1 MTKNYTLTKEWQ
13 KIELT
18 ATGGSSFLIRK
29 TGANDCVIYI
39 AENDSDF
46 ENAII
51 LTEPIALNLTENR
64 FIYAKASIDGAM
76 INITNFFY
84 DAISG
89 DVTTPAITTATLT
102 LSNENLT
109 LPAYKAEDITI
120 TAEVANNWDFKV
132 DDESVASAKRL
143 SDTKLRITALKAG
156 ATSISVI
163 AKVDGKLNN
172 VKKISLTATK
182 RKFVVVAVAGQSN
195 SVGYDESNHNT
206 QNDNTT
212 PDRIVQ
218 LGYYNDDNLRV
229 MPLSQVAQNLQNMSD
244 IQDSISPAGR
254 YGKQRKGTKGIHL
267 PLAKELLKYIPADYS
282 VLVVPVA
289 FGSTG
294 FASGNIISYD
304 ETTLKPSMN
313 PQRGRW
319 SLNNGYYQTLR
330 DRVKYALD
338 LDKDNKFLGVIW
350 CQGEQD
356 DNRNLE
362 TLKKGFQALVEQLT
376 IDWQNYKDRTLNYKV
391 DKSIWYVYESSFY
404 WRANCNLIW
413 KWYREYLGFS
423 NYAVVA
429 PRNDY
434 TNAVNGA
441 PNGAQNGSTSSY
453 PTSHYGNEAFT
464 TIVAPNVVDLLVKN
478 KAIFGLGNQ
487 TTNFIGN
494 RRFVDK
500 YWNPYKNSIE
510 VSETN
515 GEVNFWRVNGSQN
528 TSMTG
533 ITLKQDIKEV
543 TFTNIAKGVII
554 LLEHTD
560 DGKYSG
566 LLFNSNTAGSNN
578 TNNYTTV
585 RGITEGKRLDD
596 GAWDN
601 FNYNNGI
608 VVETKDFLNGNTKI
622 KQISRGVYQFYFNN
636 VEWFKVD
643 LLTNPTSLKNNGV
656 NESEIKYAIGAMY
669 GWTNPQSNGHIF
681 TMTIA

>member
-18 ATGGSSFLIRK
+18 GTGGGSFLVRK
-29 TGANDCVIYI
+29 TGANDCIVYI
-39 AENDSDF
+39 TENDSDF
-46 ENAII
+46 KNAII
-51 LTEPIALNLTENR
+51 LTEPIALNLAENR
-64 FIYAKASIDGAM
+64 FIYVKASIDGAM

-89 DVTTPAITTATLT
+89 DVTTPPITTAVLT

-109 LPAYKAEDITI
+109 LPAFKAEDITI
-120 TAEVANNWDFKV
+120 TAEIASNWDFKV
-132 DDESVASAKRL
+132 DDDSVASAKKL
-143 SDTKLRITALKAG
+143 NDTTLRITALKAG

-163 AKVDGKLNN
+163 AKVDNKLDN
-172 VKKISLTATK
+172 VKKISLTTTK
-182 RKFVVVAVAGQSN
+182 RKFIVVAVAGQSN
-195 SVGYDESNHNT
+195 SVGYDESNWNT
-206 QNDNTT
+206 QYDNTT

-218 LGYYNDDNLRV
+218 LGYYNDDNLRLI
-229 MPLSQVAQNLQNMSD
+229 PLTQNAQNLQNMSN
-244 IQDSISPAGR
+244 IQDSISPAANL
-254 YGKQRKGTKGIHL
+254 GKQKKGTKGIHL
-267 PLAKELLKYIPADYS
+267 PLARELLKYIPADYS
-282 VLVVPVA
+282 ILVVPVA
-289 FGSTG
+289 FGATG

-304 ETTLKPSMN
+304 EVTMKPSMN

-338 LDKDNKFLGVIW
+338 LDKNNKFLGVIW

-356 DNRNLE
+356 SNSNLA
-362 TLKKGFQALVEQLT
+362 TLKKGFQALVEQLAL
-376 IDWQNYKDRTLNYKV
+376 DWQNYKDRTLNYKV
-391 DKSIWYVYESSFY
+391 DKSIWYVYESSLY
-404 WRANCNLIW
+404 WRDKCNQIW
-413 KWYREYLGFS
+413 EWYREYLGDS

-441 PNGAQNGSTSSY
+441 PSGAANGSTSSS
-453 PTSHYGNEAFT
+453 PTSHYGNDAFS
-464 TIVAPNVVDLLVKN
+464 TIVAPNLVDMFVRN

-487 TTNFIGN
+487 TTNFVGN

-500 YWNPYKNSIE
+500 YWNPYKNSVE

-515 GEVNFWRVNGSQN
+515 GEVTFWRVGGKQN

-543 TFTNIAKGVII
+543 TFTNIANGVII

-560 DGKYSG
+560 KGDYSG
-566 LLFNSNTAGSNN
+566 LLFKSNTSGSNN
-578 TNNYTTV
+578 IDNYTSV
-585 RGITEGKRLDD
+585 RGIGKLDK
-596 GAWDN
+596 GTWDDY
-601 FNYNNGI
+601 NYNNG
-608 VVETKDFLNGNTKI
+608 VVVAQKNFTSGNTKI
-622 KQISRGVYQFYFNN
+622 KQISKGVYEFYFNN
-636 VEWFKVD
+636 VKWFEIN

-656 NESEIKYAIGAMY
+656 NEGEIKYAIGALY
-669 GWTNPQSNGHIF
+669 GWGGQQSNGRIF